1 MSGEQWL
8 QSLIPST
15 GLLNNQFLRVTV
27 TECLLHCG
35 RTVITAIGLYPLADL
50 LSATDLESRLPIKI
64 MWGFRLLVFF
74 FLVVFSFK
82 LYAFLKYCNL

>member
-64 MWGFRLLVFF
+64 MWGFRLLFF
-74 FLVVFSFK
+74 FLLFSVLNYMHF
-82 LYAFLKYCNL
+82 